1 MDLFKKTKEKVRL
14 DKYLATQKLG
24 LSRAYI
30 QKLIDQGRIL
40 VNDRPA
46 KHSHVL
52 KLDDKV
58 SIDIPPPKKL
68 EITAENIPLDIVYED
83 KDLLVINKQRGL
95 VVHPAVGNWTGTLVN
110 AILYHVNDLSGI
122 GGVGRP
128 GIVHRLD
135 KETSGLMVVAKS
147 DLAHSSLAKQFKDR
161 QVKKLYVALVHGSI
175 KPDDGFIQTKIGR
188 HPVNRKK
195 FAVIKDANLK
205 SREALT
211 FFKVL
216 KRSKNYSLVELTL
229 KTGRTHQIR
238 VHLSHLGHPLVG
250 DKTYGGRT
258 KIGDLPVSVMLHA
271 ETLGFTHPRTNKY
284 MEFKQ
289 ALPEDMKD
297 AIQNIT

>member
-1 MDLFKKTKEKVRL
+1 M
-14 DKYLATQKLG
+14 
-24 LSRAYI
+24 
-30 QKLIDQGRIL
+30 IDQGRIL

-58 SIDIPPPKKL
+58 SVDIPPPRKL
-68 EITAENIPLDIVYED
+68 DLIAEDIPLDIVYED
-83 KDLLVINKQRGL
+83 KDLIVINKPRGL

-110 AILYHVNDLSGI
+110 AILHHAKDLSGI

-161 QVKKLYVALVHGSI
+161 LVKKLYVALVHGNI
-175 KPDDGFIQTKIGR
+175 KSDDGFIQAKIGR

-211 FFKVL
+211 FFKIL
-216 KRSKNYSLVELTL
+216 KRFKNYSLVELTL

-238 VHLSHLGHPLVG
+238 VHLSHIGHPLVG

-289 ALPEDMKD
+289 KLPADMLE